1 MIYLYIVLQTCQNP
15 ENGIIG
21 KCCRD
26 PNYVD
31 PWPTGNL
38 PANYSGGFD
47 EQGFP
52 TFLNIAKIKAPTTS
66 PPSIKTTVRSVSHSY
81 NSMTAEE
88 KLDPEYEPENSIVS
102 SNVLIPPREII
113 PPNDNFGNNLNMEG
127 LKLRCGI
134 RNKVSIFCHQER
146 HITALESL
154 ISTEPFLV

>member
-1 MIYLYIVLQTCQNP
+1 MIYLYIVSQTCKNP

-38 PANYSGGFD
+38 PENYSGGFD

-52 TFLNIAKIKAPTTS
+52 TFLNIAKIKATASS
-66 PPSIKTTVRSVSHSY
+66 PPSIKTTVRPDSHSY
-81 NSMTAEE
+81 NSMPTKE
-88 KLDPEYEPENSIVS
+88 KLDPEHEPENSIVS
-102 SNVLIPPREII
+102 SNGLIPPREII
-113 PPNDNFGNNLNMEG
+113 PPNDNFGNSLNMEG

-134 RNKVSIFCHQER
+134 RNKVSI
-146 HITALESL
+146 L
-154 ISTEPFLV
+154 